1 MNADCDH
8 RIQNVQSDDPF
19 SRCRIEIDDI
29 VGATL
34 RNRLQEIL
42 NQPTVRIYDRHAVAA
57 EDVSND
63 RVLPTPDFPKI
74 AQCLRRSTPKSD
86 AVLPSFSFAPR
97 KTSMS
102 ALNCIPERSLRPV
115 DYVGR

>member
-74 AQCLRRSTPKSD
+74 AQCLRRSTPK
-86 AVLPSFSFAPR
+86 
-97 KTSMS
+97 
-102 ALNCIPERSLRPV
+102 ERCGASIFFFCAEKDLHKCV
-115 DYVGR
+115 E